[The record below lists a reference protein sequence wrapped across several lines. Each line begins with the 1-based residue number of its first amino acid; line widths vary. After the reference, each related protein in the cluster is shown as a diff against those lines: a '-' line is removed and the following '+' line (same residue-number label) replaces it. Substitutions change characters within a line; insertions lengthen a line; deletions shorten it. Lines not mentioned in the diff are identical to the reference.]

1 MAERMR
7 EPRMTWWNDDHG
19 AGDDD
24 DDDDDDDD
32 HNKDH
37 LHKMKG

>member
-19 AGDDD
+19 AGDN
-24 DDDDDDDD
+24 DDDDDDD